1 MDTRVFKN
9 LVIHEL
15 EYPRIRNSRENFY
28 GVKCNKICRPIF
40 RAIIISNLAQR
51 ILKNWNIRNSDD
63 YVKTNLQKS
72 CTDAHFLA
80 KIYTLESWNA
90 IIEYA

>member
-1 MDTRVFKN
+1 MNWNTRGFE
-9 LVIHEL
+9 IH
-15 EYPRIRNSRENFY
+15 
-28 GVKCNKICRPIF
+28 VKIFTESESKRNKICRPIF

-63 YVKTNLQKS
+63 YVKTNLQIS